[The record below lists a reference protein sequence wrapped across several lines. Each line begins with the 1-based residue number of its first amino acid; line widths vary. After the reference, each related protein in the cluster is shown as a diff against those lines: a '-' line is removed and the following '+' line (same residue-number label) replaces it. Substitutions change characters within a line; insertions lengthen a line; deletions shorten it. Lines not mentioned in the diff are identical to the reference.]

1 MFGRGLHRSGTRV
14 LSLLMAAIGVGL
26 IVEAIAGVRHGSV
39 VMLLLAGVLFV
50 AAGVGRLYAE
60 RKRSTRT

>member
-60 RKRSTRT
+60 RKRDTRT

>member
-1 MFGRGLHRSGTRV
+1 MFGRGVHRSGTRV